1 MTQISIFCKSD
12 IRTLEREVN
21 DWLRENDNVIDVK
34 SITHQAADNFSEI
47 IIVYVVH
54 IEKENP
60 FV

>member
-1 MTQISIFCKSD
+1 M
-12 IRTLEREVN
+12 N
-21 DWLRENDNVIDVK
+21 ENDNVIDVK